1 MMIIK
6 FGHSDPWSRNKWEM
20 TINLAELVKGELK
33 MPQVRKIFKLMI
45 QNAESEEIE
54 QVQNYLN
61 SSSKKYAAVF
71 KEIKQKGR

>member
-6 FGHSDPWSRNKWEM
+6 FGQSEPWLKNKWEM
-20 TINLAELVKGELK
+20 TINLAELIKGELK

-45 QNAESEEIE
+45 QNAGSEEIE

-61 SSSKKYAAVF
+61 SSSRKYAAVF

>member
-1 MMIIK
+1 MIIT
-6 FGHSDPWSRNKWEM
+6 FGHSDPWSKNKWTM

-45 QNAESEEIE
+45 QNAASEEIE
-54 QVQNYLN
+54 QVQTYLN

-71 KEIKQKGR
+71 KEIRQKGR

>member
-1 MMIIK
+1 MIIT
-6 FGHSDPWSRNKWEM
+6 FGHSDPWSKNKWTM

-45 QNAESEEIE
+45 QNAASEEVE

-71 KEIKQKGR
+71 KQIKEKGR